1 MHAFLM
7 LELGTGSNQAK
18 QICLDGQTC
27 VGPLRNQRLGVTLLS
42 LRIKKSKAFHEQGPY
57 IHTVGPHV
65 LGWTRLCDGGSD
77 GWVHRRCRRQPA
89 SLYLYTKSISHLN
102 SILVFYFLFY
112 YYYCSYL
119 IKILIFNFKF
129 KNNCNIDATKLL
141 LHLLPTKHYVN
152 LSLFSPPFFSIQT
165 QCKSLPFLLLPLSSI
180 KIDPL
185 PSLFFNQTELNCV
198 FSTQF

>member
-1 MHAFLM
+1 MNRGHIYTQWAHTYLVGHGYATAEVMGGFT
-7 LELGTGSNQAK
+7 EDADDNQ
-18 QICLDGQTC
+18 
-27 VGPLRNQRLGVTLLS
+27 PL
-42 LRIKKSKAFHEQGPY
+42 Y
-57 IHTVGPHV
+57 IFFF
-65 LGWTRLCDGGSD
+65 DEA
-77 GWVHRRCRRQPA
+77 A

-198 FSTQF
+198 FSIQF